1 MWPKRSPKDITGKK
15 SGLLTAV
22 SPAGRTKGAH
32 GGHARWHC
40 KCECGNTKIVAMG
53 NLRVGGVQSCGC
65 LRSAAAAARAKRDG
79 PWNEGKSYAI
89 NQGIRCYRTRHAW
102 AKAALRHYG
111 NRCEQCEWNEAR
123 CDVHHRNP
131 KAKGGLHTIKNAV
144 VLCPNHHRLAHT
156 KVAT

>member
-1 MWPKRSPKDITGKK
+1 MWPKRSPKDITGTK
-15 SGLLTAV
+15 SGLLTAI
-22 SPAGRTKGAH
+22 SPAGRTNGAH
-32 GGHARWHC
+32 GGHAKWLC
-40 KCECGNTKIVAMG
+40 QCECGNTKIVAMG

-89 NQGIRCYRTRHAW
+89 NQGVRCYRTRHAW

-111 NRCEQCEWNEAR
+111 NRCEQCGWNEAR

-131 KAKGGLHTIKNAV
+131 KSKGGLHTIKSAV

-156 KVAT
+156 KGIR